1 MAELFECTADIISLH
16 LKNVY
21 REKEQDKKS
30 TTEEFS
36 VVQKEGTREVTR

>member
-1 MAELFECTADIISLH
+1 MADNISLH

-21 REKEQDKKS
+21 ADGELKEIS

-36 VVQKEGTREVTR
+36 VVQKEQRISVSGQQVF